1 MRFHKYTKKPNIK
14 QAMGA
19 STKFFKKSKFKKPKP
34 KPVDNTERVRV
45 SGGWIG
51 KTKQGGD
58 SISFTFSPETDAPYA
73 LERALVMLTQGKKVA
88 VRVYSND
95 FKDEDDPSSPDMVMY
110 FKLDPDESDEPDN
123 TDETDEGADV
133 SAEITDGGAE

>member
-1 MRFHKYTKKPNIK
+1 MRLYKSTKKPSIK
-14 QAMGA
+14 QAMFS
-19 STKFFKKSKFKKPKP
+19 STKPFRRGNFNKPKP

-51 KTKQGGD
+51 RTKRGGD

-110 FKLDPDESDEPDN
+110 FKLDPEEAQDSDESNE
-123 TDETDEGADV
+123 EV
-133 SAEITDGGAE
+133 SAAEITDGGAQ